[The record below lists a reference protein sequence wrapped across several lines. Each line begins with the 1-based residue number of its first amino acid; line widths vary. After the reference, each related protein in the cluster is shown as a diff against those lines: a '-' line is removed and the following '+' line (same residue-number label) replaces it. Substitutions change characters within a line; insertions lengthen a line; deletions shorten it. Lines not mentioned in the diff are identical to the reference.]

1 MPAPVLPK
9 SHFPFQPHDHSTYE
23 VEKPKRFWNPPRP
36 QKCLLKPEDV
46 IKHLTVEEYNDYEVL
61 TRQLEDV
68 REKFEAGSE
77 LEIERKH

>member
-1 MPAPVLPK
+1 
-9 SHFPFQPHDHSTYE
+9 
-23 VEKPKRFWNPPRP
+23 VEKPKRFWNPPKP

-68 REKFEAGSE
+68 REKFEAGS
-77 LEIERKH
+77 

>member
-1 MPAPVLPK
+1 V
-9 SHFPFQPHDHSTYE
+9 D
-23 VEKPKRFWNPPRP
+23 KPKRYWNPPRP

-77 LEIERKH
+77 LEI

>member
-1 MPAPVLPK
+1 M
-9 SHFPFQPHDHSTYE
+9 
-23 VEKPKRFWNPPRP
+23 PKRYWNPPRP

-77 LEIERKH
+77 LEVQRKHQLAEMVAQVLEEQRRQD

>member
-1 MPAPVLPK
+1 M
-9 SHFPFQPHDHSTYE
+9 D
-23 VEKPKRFWNPPRP
+23 KPKRYWNPPRP

-77 LEIERKH
+77 LEVQRKHQLAEMVAQVLEEQRRQD

>member
-1 MPAPVLPK
+1 V
-9 SHFPFQPHDHSTYE
+9 D
-23 VEKPKRFWNPPRP
+23 KPKRYWNPPRP

-77 LEIERKH
+77 LEVQRKHQLAEMVAQVLEEQRRQD